1 MCGYCIWTLYEI
13 GTDVSTLDNHG
24 RNPLHLAQSKL
35 KLIASSKQQPTE
47 DAIKVKMEVQQ
58 IIEMML
64 EYLQKKGQDVEAELL
79 NAFANRLT
87 LSQTPDEVDA
97 DVQSL
102 LANLSSLTLSTG
114 GGGRGGVRNAC
125 AVSSPTPVVGT
136 ALSSSSSSPSQGNQ
150 VHSYI
155 QPPKFIVHPSASVS
169 NIQLNHPLG
178 QQLPGTSDS
187 SERGGLINSDVHFRA
202 SDASDEQ
209 CQCRPQFSFFK

>member
-1 MCGYCIWTLYEI
+1 M
-13 GTDVSTLDNHG
+13 DNHG

-97 DVQSL
+97 DVKSL
-102 LANLSSLTLSTG
+102 LANLSSLTLSAA
-114 GGGRGGVRNAC
+114 GVRNVCPTSSTA
-125 AVSSPTPVVGT
+125 ATSSPILHCT
-136 ALSSSSSSPSQGNQ
+136 LSSSAGTHSS
-150 VHSYI
+150 HSYI
-155 QPPKFIVHPSASVS
+155 QPPKFVVHPSASVS
-169 NIQLNHPLG
+169 APMQSVNSLG
-178 QQLPGTSDS
+178 QPLPGPSDS
-187 SERGGLINSDVHFRA
+187 SERGLIHSDVDFRA
-202 SDASDEQ
+202 SDTSNER
-209 CQCRPQFSFFK
+209 CRPQFSFFK